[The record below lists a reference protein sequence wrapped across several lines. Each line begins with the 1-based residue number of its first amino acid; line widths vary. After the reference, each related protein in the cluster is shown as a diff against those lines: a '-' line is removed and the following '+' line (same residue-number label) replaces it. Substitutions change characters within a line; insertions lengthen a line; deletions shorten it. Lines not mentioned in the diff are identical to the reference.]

1 MQRRHPLAEARRLR
15 SPQAVKLPAGPG
27 GGGEAGGAVWGSE
40 GLIVSVSCAR
50 RSQAEAGGRPTATQ
64 NSSRR
69 SKPSASSSLELGEAD
84 AGSQWSAREETDGVG
99 GHRHGGARGG
109 ELKRLLQAPLREDGG
124 SSNEKVSAI

>member
-15 SPQAVKLPAGPG
+15 SPQAVKLLACLEGGKEEEGRG
-27 GGGEAGGAVWGSE
+27 GGL
-40 GLIVSVSCAR
+40 GLR
-50 RSQAEAGGRPTATQ
+50 GTDSQCFATQ

-84 AGSQWSAREETDGVG
+84 AGSQWSAREETDGIG
-99 GHRHGGARGG
+99 GHRRGGARGG

-124 SSNEKVSAI
+124 SSNEKVSAILSMKVKFENK